1 MSGHDL
7 ARASEAPTP
16 RYPAASPLHRP
27 VASQSQEELLQ
38 PEMPSSHRGYDPP
51 GPNEGDID
59 MDFLGNL
66 SPEEDDDVSL
76 MLLEQ
81 LGVVRPTGRS
91 GRGFAREKLRAF
103 NRLVSEIYSP
113 PRVTAE
119 IKRGGFK
126 HLRAGLA
133 FDLTVLDP
141 DDGQPWDFSR
151 QVKRE
156 KARRLMRESQPILLI
171 GSPMCT
177 AFSTW
182 QRLNDARS
190 TDVEATQR
198 AFAEACRHIKF
209 VSSLYQEQ
217 LDGGRYFLHE
227 HPQFASSWAL
237 PCMKELARQ
246 PGVAVIAADQCQFGA
261 TVPQGPDRGRPVK
274 KPTGFMSNSLE
285 ILRSLG
291 RRCQGKHGE
300 CSRSEGGRHA
310 PCSGSTCKA
319 MAIYPRGLCRAMLHG
334 LTAQLRADGRM
345 QPGCY
350 GIQAVEEDCV
360 REIYGPAQGYSG
372 RFKDDLTGQVLKDSL
387 VLAARKKEMEFFHSR
402 GVWEKV
408 PRLRAFQRTGRPPIS
423 VRWVD
428 VNKGDEVEA
437 NYRSRLVA
445 RQLKA
450 TDTSGNSYFAPAP
463 PLEALRT
470 VLSLAMTKCGDH
482 QPVWDPL
489 SPHRQQ
495 LSFIDVKRAYFN
507 AKVDREAAPC
517 FVELLPEDPD
527 KGKMCGELLRH
538 MYGTRPAADGWQE
551 EYSTALVRMGFVQG
565 IASPNVFWHKARKI
579 SCSVHGDDFTSTGPA
594 DALDWFE
601 TSVGQEYE
609 ITLGPRLGPGPDD
622 AKETRALNRVVTWHE
637 DRVEYEADPRQAE
650 RLIGEC
656 GLTGANPMSTP
667 GVKIS
672 YQEHTADVPLETK
685 LFTAFRG
692 SAARAN
698 YLSAD
703 RIDCQ
708 YACKEVCRS
717 MATPTQQSWKA
728 LKRIGR
734 YLCGKPRLVYSYR
747 RQELSAIDVY
757 VDTDWAGCA
766 RTRKSTSG
774 GAVMLGKHTI
784 KHWSSTQP
792 SVTLSS
798 GEAEFYGVVR
808 GAGQGLGYQALL
820 KDLGLA
826 MPLRVWTDSSAAL
839 GICSRQGLGKLR
851 HLDTHTLWVQQAVR
865 SKRLVL
871 KKVLGE
877 ENPADLLTKHSLSKE
892 RLQKLTALYDCHFSE
907 GRAESAP
914 LTRTGASN
922 KRTIAEADQIIGGVD
937 GRDCNMEIRM
947 PHVGLSDKEVEELY
961 PSLEVAEDLELEDM
975 TRLEDDRLYNVG
987 MQVVQQILY
996 EMAVAGRTRKAG
1008 PTPPEEALGQTPAA
1022 TPADRVDRGMA
1033 ATPGTTDDAAA
1044 AEHPTTIVRPPTTT
1058 PPPTTTTTT
1067 TESPGLGARTAKHG
1081 TRRSRRIQT

>member
-1 MSGHDL
+1 
-7 ARASEAPTP
+7 
-16 RYPAASPLHRP
+16 
-27 VASQSQEELLQ
+27 
-38 PEMPSSHRGYDPP
+38 
-51 GPNEGDID
+51 
-59 MDFLGNL
+59 
-66 SPEEDDDVSL
+66 
-76 MLLEQ
+76 ML
-81 LGVVRPTGRS
+81 
-91 GRGFAREKLRAF
+91 
-103 NRLVSEIYSP
+103 
-113 PRVTAE
+113 
-119 IKRGGFK
+119 
-126 HLRAGLA
+126 
-133 FDLTVLDP
+133 
-141 DDGQPWDFSR
+141 
-151 QVKRE
+151 
-156 KARRLMRESQPILLI
+156 
-171 GSPMCT
+171 
-177 AFSTW
+177 
-182 QRLNDARS
+182 
-190 TDVEATQR
+190 
-198 AFAEACRHIKF
+198 
-209 VSSLYQEQ
+209 
-217 LDGGRYFLHE
+217 
-227 HPQFASSWAL
+227 
-237 PCMKELARQ
+237 
-246 PGVAVIAADQCQFGA
+246 
-261 TVPQGPDRGRPVK
+261 
-274 KPTGFMSNSLE
+274 
-285 ILRSLG
+285 
-291 RRCQGKHGE
+291 
-300 CSRSEGGRHA
+300 
-310 PCSGSTCKA
+310 
-319 MAIYPRGLCRAMLHG
+319 RGL
-334 LTAQLRADGRM
+334 TNQLRVDGRL

-350 GIQAVEEDCV
+350 GIQSQDDDCI

-372 RFKDDLTGQVLKDSL
+372 KYKDDLTGQVLKDSL
-387 VLAARKKEMEFFHSR
+387 VMEARKKELDFFKSK
-402 GVWEKV
+402 GVWLKV
-408 PRLRAFQRTGRPPIS
+408 PRQQAFQRTGRPPIS

-428 VNKGDEVEA
+428 VNKSDEVEP

-450 TDTSGNSYFAPAP
+450 TDTSGNCYFAPAP

-470 VLSLAMTKCGDH
+470 VLSMAMTCCGDH
-482 QPVWDPL
+482 RPLWDPL

-507 AKVDREAAPC
+507 AKVDRDAAPC
-517 FVELLPEDPD
+517 FVELPPEDPD

-565 IASPNVFWHKARKI
+565 IASPNVFWHKAKKI
-579 SCSVHGDDFTSTGPA
+579 SCTVHGDDFTSTGPA

-601 TSVGQEYE
+601 TSVSEEYE
-609 ITLGPRLGPGPDD
+609 ISVGPRLGPGPSD
-622 AKETRALNRVVTWHE
+622 AKEARALNRVVTWHE
-637 DRVEYEADPRQAE
+637 DRIDYEADPRQAE
-650 RLIGEC
+650 RLIKEC

-672 YQEHTADVPLETK
+672 FQEHEADVPIDQK

-717 MATPTQQSWKA
+717 MSSPTEQSWKA

-774 GAVMLGKHTI
+774 GAVMLGRHTI

-808 GAGQGLGYQALL
+808 GTGQGLGYQALL

-826 MPLRVWTDSSAAL
+826 VPLRVWTDSSAAL

-871 KKVLGE
+871 KKVLGD

-892 RLQKLTALYDCHFSE
+892 RLLKLTALYDCHFTE

-914 LTRTGASN
+914 LTRTGDSD
-922 KRTIAEADQIIGGVD
+922 KRTIAEADQTIGGVGD
-937 GRDCNMEIRM
+937 RDCSKEVSM
-947 PHVGLSDKEVEELY
+947 PHVGFNPVEIEDRY
-961 PSLEVAEDLELEDM
+961 PSLKVADDLELDDL
-975 TRLEDDRLYNVG
+975 TRLEDDSLYNAG
-987 MQVVQQILY
+987 MRVVQQILH
-996 EMAVAGRTRKAG
+996 EMAVAGRTRRAG
-1008 PTPPEEALGQTPAA
+1008 PTIQEETTTQAPSEPPAARFDRGKAA
-1022 TPADRVDRGMA
+1022 TPQ
-1033 ATPGTTDDAAA
+1033 TTHDVAVNDQ
-1044 AEHPTTIVRPPTTT
+1044 TTRPLT
-1058 PPPTTTTTT
+1058 PTTTTTT
-1067 TESPGLGARTAKHG
+1067 RRDRALARSKAGGACGGLPAVKVVCWADEMDGVLDT
-1081 TRRSRRIQT
+1081 